1 MKKVFMLATLVVALA
16 SCQSKQA
23 NNVSEIDVIA
33 VDSAGV
39 EDLEAGALYYH
50 DTILS
55 DMAQVRREA
64 DTLETL
70 TEKRCWPFPTY
81 SDLLFY

>member
-39 EDLEAGALYYH
+39 ASRL
-50 DTILS
+50 
-55 DMAQVRREA
+55 
-64 DTLETL
+64 
-70 TEKRCWPFPTY
+70 
-81 SDLLFY
+81 